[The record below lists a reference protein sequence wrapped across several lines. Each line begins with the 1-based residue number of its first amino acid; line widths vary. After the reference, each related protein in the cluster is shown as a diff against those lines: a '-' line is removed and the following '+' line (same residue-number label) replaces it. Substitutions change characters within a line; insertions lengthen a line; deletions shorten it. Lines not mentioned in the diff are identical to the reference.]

1 MMYYQLEIKDVI
13 QIVILAHTV
22 VHTGIRTLIIEKIY
36 SCIVDVVQ
44 KIWKFHWRY
53 DETRLPRSY

>member
-1 MMYYQLEIKDVI
+1 MMYYQLKIKDVI
-13 QIVILAHTV
+13 QIVILAHTM

-44 KIWKFHWRY
+44 KI
-53 DETRLPRSY
+53 